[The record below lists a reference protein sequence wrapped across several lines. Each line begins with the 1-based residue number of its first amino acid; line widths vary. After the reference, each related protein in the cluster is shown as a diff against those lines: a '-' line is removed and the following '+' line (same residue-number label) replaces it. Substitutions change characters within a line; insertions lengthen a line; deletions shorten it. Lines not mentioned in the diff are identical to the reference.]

1 MISIK
6 STLQRCIE
14 MSKPYKLTWDYG
26 SPREYLRLHEKFEMP
41 PLIISCAITGGWQ
54 GKEANPNMPETP
66 EEQAKAAFGAYEAG
80 ASVVHIHARDPKKG
94 YAEPIGDKDIYHDI
108 NKRVRELCPDIIIN
122 NTTGGGPNMSIEDR
136 LQAAY
141 AKPEMCS
148 LNMGTLTM
156 RGVNK
161 ARKPPLTGRDQDE
174 HIESVFKN
182 TYSDTERFAKSMLEL
197 NIKPEMETFNDG
209 NWYLIQN
216 LIDKQLLKPPYWVC
230 LVLGMQGATQPT
242 PWHLLNQTTFAPP
255 DTMFNIIGIGVHQV
269 PLTTLAMILGMH
281 VRVGMED
288 NVYYARGAKVES
300 NAQLVERAARIAKE
314 LNRPVATPTEAREMF
329 GISKTPSKY

>member
-6 STLQRCIE
+6 SKLQRCIE
-14 MSKPYKLTWDYG
+14 MSKPYKVTWNYG

-66 EEQAKAAFGAYEAG
+66 EEQAKATLGAYEAG
-80 ASVVHIHARDPKKG
+80 ASVVHIHARNPTKD
-94 YAEPIGDKDIYHDI
+94 YAEPIGDKDIYLDI

-122 NTTGGGPNMSIEDR
+122 NTTGGGPNMSIEER

-148 LNMGTLTM
+148 LNVGTLTM

-161 ARKPPLTGRDQDE
+161 ARKPPLKGRDQDE

-182 TYSDTERFAKSMLEL
+182 TYSDTEKFAQTMLEL

-216 LIDKQLLKPPYWVC
+216 LIDKKLLKPPYWVS
-230 LVLGMQGATQPT
+230 LVLGMQSATQPT

-255 DTMFNIIGIGVHQV
+255 DTMVNIIGIGVHQV
-269 PLTTLAMILGMH
+269 PLTTLSMILGMH

-300 NAQLVERAARIAKE
+300 NAQLVARAARIAKE
-314 LNRPVATPTEAREMF
+314 LNRPIATPTEAREMF
-329 GISKTPSKY
+329 GISKTPSQY